1 MTIMAY
7 YVDMYSLSI
16 GAIIAITVSSVVL
29 LLGIV
34 LVLFGL
40 MKKRKSSKTTLVSIG
55 PPVVNN
61 PRSGYVYTGVCF
73 ANFYNVSVDQKKQKQ
88 TTSQ

>member
-1 MTIMAY
+1 
-7 YVDMYSLSI
+7 MYSLSI
-16 GAIIAITVSSVVL
+16 GAIIAIAISSVVL

-40 MKKRKSSKTTLVSIG
+40 TKKCKSSKTTLVSIS

-61 PRSGYVYTGVCF
+61 PQSGYIHT
-73 ANFYNVSVDQKKQKQ
+73 
-88 TTSQ
+88 